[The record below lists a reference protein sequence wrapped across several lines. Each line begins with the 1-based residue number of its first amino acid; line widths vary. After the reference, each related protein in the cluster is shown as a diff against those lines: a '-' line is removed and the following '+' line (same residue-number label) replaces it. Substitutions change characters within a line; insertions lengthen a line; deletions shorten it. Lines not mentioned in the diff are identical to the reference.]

1 MYLESGDIIWVF
13 LAVSLP
19 ISAQIAY
26 TYIAKG
32 GGRMTGFADSVA
44 GVIRRVSGDRKM
56 AGSEATT
63 VDSGNQDGGG
73 GKRTD
78 PKQSGENQVTGEV
91 QTKGES
97 QAACLVC
104 KKDWKNLKKQGVPFL
119 ECSFCTEWFC
129 MSCTSITRKNDIS
142 AISRPDVFWA
152 CDHCLS
158 AAQRMIQG
166 IRTQDN
172 KHCPVAGNPD
182 TTQMDI
188 DNKIV
193 NAVRDIVPSVVRECI
208 EQLNIK
214 DVKTAKDDV
223 QKVTKLLSQTLLSD
237 EEYPEIDRNITS
249 HKMAKRI
256 VNQQTQQNKPEP
268 EPVHISQVVK
278 QAFQDQR
285 NEEND
290 REERKKNII
299 LYNVPERTEGT
310 HTERQQKEKEFVEE
324 LLATIGTTTEP
335 KEVARLGRYKKPEE
349 GQEVKNRPI
358 RVVLDSHEIQEEIMK
373 NTPRLKDAQD
383 PFKSV
388 YLAYDMSIEER
399 QTQREMVSIAKD
411 KTANDPNF
419 DYKIRGP
426 PWKMIEVKY
435 KKRKQ
440 KQPTQQETTEAPTP
454 VETPVEEKT
463 DW

>member
-1 MYLESGDIIWVF
+1 M
-13 LAVSLP
+13 
-19 ISAQIAY
+19 
-26 TYIAKG
+26 
-32 GGRMTGFADSVA
+32 
-44 GVIRRVSGDRKM
+44 
-56 AGSEATT
+56 
-63 VDSGNQDGGG
+63 
-73 GKRTD
+73 
-78 PKQSGENQVTGEV
+78 
-91 QTKGES
+91 
-97 QAACLVC
+97 
-104 KKDWKNLKKQGVPFL
+104 
-119 ECSFCTEWFC
+119 
-129 MSCTSITRKNDIS
+129 
-142 AISRPDVFWA
+142 
-152 CDHCLS
+152 
-158 AAQRMIQG
+158 
-166 IRTQDN
+166 
-172 KHCPVAGNPD
+172 
-182 TTQMDI
+182 
-188 DNKIV
+188 
-193 NAVRDIVPSVVRECI
+193 
-208 EQLNIK
+208 
-214 DVKTAKDDV
+214 
-223 QKVTKLLSQTLLSD
+223 
-237 EEYPEIDRNITS
+237 
-249 HKMAKRI
+249 
-256 VNQQTQQNKPEP
+256 
-268 EPVHISQVVK
+268 HISQVVK

-290 REERKKNII
+290 REERKQNII

-435 KKRKQ
+435 KKKESKNNPPSRKQ
-440 KQPTQQETTEAPTP
+440 QRLRPL
-454 VETPVEEKT
+454 
-463 DW
+463 

>member
-1 MYLESGDIIWVF
+1 
-13 LAVSLP
+13 
-19 ISAQIAY
+19 
-26 TYIAKG
+26 
-32 GGRMTGFADSVA
+32 
-44 GVIRRVSGDRKM
+44 
-56 AGSEATT
+56 
-63 VDSGNQDGGG
+63 
-73 GKRTD
+73 
-78 PKQSGENQVTGEV
+78 
-91 QTKGES
+91 
-97 QAACLVC
+97 
-104 KKDWKNLKKQGVPFL
+104 
-119 ECSFCTEWFC
+119 
-129 MSCTSITRKNDIS
+129 
-142 AISRPDVFWA
+142 
-152 CDHCLS
+152 
-158 AAQRMIQG
+158 MIQG

-193 NAVRDIVPSVVRECI
+193 NAVRDIVPSVVKECI

-268 EPVHISQVVK
+268 KPVHISQVVK

-335 KEVARLGRYKKPEE
+335 KEVARLGRYKKPEA

-383 PFKSV
+383 PFKLV

-440 KQPTQQETTEAPTP
+440 KQPTQQEATEAP
-454 VETPVEEKT
+454 TPVEEKT